1 MSQVS
6 ATDTDSAREQA
17 SRALLVEELERRIVE
32 IEALDDSQIGRFTG
46 WDWAICVG
54 AAVLAPALAMWWFAA

>member
-1 MSQVS
+1 MSS
-6 ATDTDSAREQA
+6 TPPIDSGSGREQA

-46 WDWAICVG
+46 WDWAICVAG
-54 AAVLAPALAMWWFAA
+54 AVLAPALAMWWFAA

>member
-1 MSQVS
+1 MSPTS
-6 ATDTDSAREQA
+6 PIDPATGRDQA

-32 IEALDDSQIGRFTG
+32 IEALDDSEIGGFTG

-54 AAVLAPALAMWWFAA
+54 GAVVIPALAMWWFAA